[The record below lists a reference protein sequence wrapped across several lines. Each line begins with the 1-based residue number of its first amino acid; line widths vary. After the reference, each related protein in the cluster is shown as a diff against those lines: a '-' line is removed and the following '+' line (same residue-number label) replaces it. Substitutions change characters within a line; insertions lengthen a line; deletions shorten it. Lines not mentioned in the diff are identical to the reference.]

1 MTEDKLRE
9 ETIRL
14 MEEKESYQN
23 TAKDTLKKIV
33 DEKLESGKR
42 LKEVEKTMHNLE
54 EEYASLR

>member
-33 DEKLESGKR
+33 DEKLE
-42 LKEVEKTMHNLE
+42 T
-54 EEYASLR
+54 A